1 MGSGGTVMFFFSVE
15 QLSVCEYLPEGVTQ
29 HQGASF
35 TSAALET
42 EDGGLCV

>member
-1 MGSGGTVMFFFSVE
+1 MGSGGTLMFFSVE

-35 TSAALET
+35 TPAALET
-42 EDGGLCV
+42 ADGGLGV